1 MDTALE
7 HMQLGQGIS
16 IRLPEREGKRFGLVG
31 KSGSGKTN
39 SLLVLAR
46 QLIEAG
52 WVVDIIDPMNQFRR
66 LRDAGLPVI
75 VAGARDSAD
84 VKMSAS
90 NAEALAKLSFDER
103 VSMVLDVSMYAAD
116 TEVLQP
122 FLETL
127 WKRILMQHED
137 GPFVR
142 YALIIDEAQLYI
154 PQNGK
159 TDISSLILDMGKR
172 GRQLHLSMA
181 IASQRPASVQK
192 DFLTQSNVMIFHQLR
207 GVDIVA
213 LKDDLA
219 IPEKEARQIM
229 KRFIKG
235 EAMVVGDTDMIE
247 LGDGDYVLGR
257 VQEWDGAPAAESV
270 SAGTRMGAIDAA
282 MLERIR
288 AAVADTSETD
298 ESDMAVRVERIVE
311 RVEIPVIT
319 DEQLARLE
327 TVAQDAIN
335 KGEELLAFG
344 REIMALIGK
353 TQKPATVQE
362 SRPVEATMPKLVRP
376 EMDLKPHQVGY
387 DDPDRAKSLPA
398 GAARILRK
406 LADIYPL
413 KVTKTQIANLSDFT
427 VSGGTFGNYWGVLKR
442 YGLVKDYGDYVAI
455 TGDGFSYLLMKPRQ
469 IPPGTTELLAMWFSV
484 LNSGERRLLEA
495 LLNMYP
501 HPITRE
507 ELGEITG
514 YTASGGTFGNY
525 LGTLRRNDLVV
536 AVDGGLVPNAETL
549 RLGEAVAV

>member
-1 MDTALE
+1 MEALE
-7 HMQLGQGIS
+7 YMHLGGGIS
-16 IRLPEREGKRFGLVG
+16 IRLPEREGKRFGVVG

-52 WVVDIIDPMNQFRR
+52 WVVNIIDPMNQFRR

-84 VKMSAS
+84 VKLNPD
-90 NAEALAKLSFDER
+90 NAAALAALSFDER
-103 VSMVLDVSMYAAD
+103 VSMVLDVSMYASD
-116 TEVLQP
+116 MEVLQP

-127 WKRILMQHED
+127 WKRILSQHED

-142 YALIIDEAQLYI
+142 YALLIDEAQLYI

-159 TDISSLILDMGKR
+159 TEISGLILDMGKR

-247 LGDGDYVLGR
+247 LGENDYVLGR
-257 VQEWDGAPAAESV
+257 VQEWNGAPAAESV
-270 SAGTRMGAIDAA
+270 SAGVRVGTIDAA

-288 AAVADTSETD
+288 MAVAQMSEEAEPEPTT
-298 ESDMAVRVERIVE
+298 RIQTVVE
-311 RVEIPVIT
+311 RVEVPIIT
-319 DEQLARLE
+319 DEQLLRLE

-335 KGEELLAFG
+335 KGEELLTFG

-353 TQKPATVQE
+353 TQKPAPVQQA
-362 SRPVEATMPKLVRP
+362 SPVEPALPKLVRP
-376 EMDLKPHQVGY
+376 EMELKPNQVGY

-413 KVTKTQIANLSDFT
+413 KVTKVQIANLCDFT
-427 VSGGTFGNYWGVLKR
+427 ASGGTFGNYWGVLKR

-455 TGDGFSYLLMKPRQ
+455 TGDGFSYLLMTPRQ
-469 IPPGTTELLAMWFSV
+469 IPPGTSELLAMWFSV

-501 HPITRE
+501 HPVTRE

-525 LGTLRRNDLVV
+525 LGTLRRNDLV
-536 AVDGGLVPNAETL
+536 AVVEGGLVPNAETL